1 MEKAFVRILTLYG
14 IIFGILSLSVNAQ
27 EEIAADEVLSIHG
40 YGIDF
45 KVGYQSLYGELGN
58 EFSNQV
64 LFGIEFAYLK
74 NERFYS
80 LGIDIGTGKIEKDR
94 RLTTDYV
101 WEKNEKAEYVSAE
114 LVFGKRY
121 PVNRKGTIA
130 PFFSL
135 GFSFIGESYGARE
148 KKGIEDNSKAS
159 DGLGSSFSPG
169 VGVLYDITLKTRIK
183 SGFIFGKPY
192 KEQGSWLLRIK
203 SGFRFLNFNDVEPA
217 ASGGMLYVSVGI
229 AGIGRRVKKK

>member
-14 IIFGILSLSVNAQ
+14 IIFGVLSLSVNAQ
-27 EEIAADEVLSIHG
+27 EEIAADEVLSKHG
-40 YGIDF
+40 YGIDL
-45 KVGYQSLYGELGN
+45 VLGHQSFFGDFGN

-64 LFGIEFAYLK
+64 LFGIGFAYLR
-74 NERFYS
+74 NESFYS

-94 RLTTDYV
+94 RLTADYV
-101 WEKNEKAEYVSAE
+101 WEKNEKAEFVSAE
-114 LVFGKRY
+114 LIFGKRY
-121 PVNRKGTIA
+121 PFNKRGTIA

-135 GFSFIGESYGARE
+135 GFSFMGESYGARE
-148 KKGIEDNSKAS
+148 DKGIEDDSKAS
-159 DGLGSSFSPG
+159 KGLGSSFSPG
-169 VGVLYDITLKTRIK
+169 VGALYDIRLKMITR
-183 SGFIFGKPY
+183 SGSIFGKSY

-217 ASGGMLYVSVGI
+217 ASGGILYVSVGI